1 MVSLRSLPDGGSQ
14 ECKQVEKYNMLE
26 GLRDTK
32 LNVQSNR
39 DRDVGEVG
47 IFQIL

>member
-1 MVSLRSLPDGGSQ
+1 MGSLPDGGSQ

-32 LNVQSNR
+32 LKIQSNG
-39 DRDVGEVG
+39 DRDVGKVDR
-47 IFQIL
+47 FQIL